1 MSRVYDGGD
10 VDDYDTFEA
19 RTKSNLKKG
28 QVGGKASRKAAGGK
42 GKAAAAPK
50 PKPRARKGAAR
61 PFCNKSGVQRVIG
74 SRRQIMGTK
83 KCPAV
88 ASKTV
93 GGLTKSDFFL
103 RERVDSKGKV
113 HRKWVSKAASQ
124 AAKKRL
130 NRPGGHPFNEYIKIA
145 KAAAKNK

>member
-1 MSRVYDGGD
+1 MDFSRVDDGG
-10 VDDYDTFEA
+10 VDGGETFEA

-28 QVGGKASRKAAGGK
+28 QVGGKAPRKAK
-42 GKAAAAPK
+42 GKKAAAPK

-74 SRRQIMGTK
+74 SRRQVMGTK

-93 GGLTKSDFFL
+93 GGLTRSDFFL